1 MTIVAAWM
9 RADTGVGP
17 SIASGSQTWSGNWAL
32 LPIAPANTSR
42 ATANSGIGLASPW
55 WRSVSIDSRMLS
67 VASPAA
73 LVLTKMAMIPSAN
86 PTSPTRL
93 TMNAFLAASIALRL
107 RYQKP
112 MSR

>member
-1 MTIVAAWM
+1 MPALTIVAAWI

-32 LPIAPANTSR
+32 LPIAPANSSSEMIVIVVASSSPIRSMTSR
-42 ATANSGIGLASPW
+42 MS
-55 WRSVSIDSRMLS
+55 SVPR
-67 VASPAA
+67 
-73 LVLTKMAMIPSAN
+73 LTKISMIPRMK

-93 TMNAFLAASIALRL
+93 TMNAFFAASAAVRL
-107 RYQKP
+107 RNQNP